1 MKLFKN
7 NEVKATNDELLEE
20 VIKLRT
26 ELNSLKT
33 ATTQKNDDYNKEYT
47 EVTLD
52 EICEKIERGEI

>member
-7 NEVKATNDELLEE
+7 NEVKATNDELLAE

-26 ELNSLKT
+26 ELNSIKT

-52 EICEKIERGEI
+52 EICKKIERGEI

>member
-7 NEVKATNDELLEE
+7 NEVKATNDELLAE

-33 ATTQKNDDYNKEYT
+33 ATTKQNDDYNKEYT

-52 EICEKIERGEI
+52 EICKKIERGEI

>member
-7 NEVKATNDELLEE
+7 NEVKATNDELLAE

-33 ATTQKNDDYNKEYT
+33 ATTQTNNEYNKEYT

-52 EICEKIERGEI
+52 EICKKIERGEI